1 MKRSIA
7 LVVVVAATAVLAVT
21 AATGGTSKSR
31 LIGTVGKNNSF
42 TITLADSSGRRV
54 RSLEAGTYTI
64 VVRDASRIHNFEL
77 EREHNGR
84 DWDVTNVG
92 FVGTKTIR
100 LKLTP
105 GEYKVYCGPH
115 EAMMFQK
122 FTVR

>member
-1 MKRSIA
+1 MKRIA
-7 LVVVVAATAVLAVT
+7 ALFVVAAATAVLAVT

-31 LIGTVGKNNSF
+31 LIGTVGMNNSF
-42 TITLADSSGRRV
+42 KITLADSSGRRV
-54 RSLEAGTYTI
+54 RRLEAGTYTI

-105 GEYKVYCGPH
+105 GEYKVYCEPH
-115 EAMMFQK
+115 EATMFQK

>member
-42 TITLADSSGRRV
+42 KITLADSSGRRV

-64 VVRDASRIHNFEL
+64 VVRDASGIHNFEL

-100 LKLTP
+100 VKLTP
-105 GEYKVYCGPH
+105 GEYKVYCEPH
-115 EAMMFQK
+115 EAMMFQT

>member
-1 MKRSIA
+1 MKRIA
-7 LVVVVAATAVLAVT
+7 ALFVVAVATAVIAVT
-21 AATGGTSKSR
+21 AATAGASKSR

-42 TITLADSSGRRV
+42 KITLADSSGRRV
-54 RSLEAGTYTI
+54 RSLKTGTYTI
-64 VVRDASRIHNFEL
+64 VVHDASRIHNFEL

-84 DWDVTNVG
+84 DWDVTNVA

-105 GEYKVYCGPH
+105 GEYKVYCEPH
-115 EAMMFQK
+115 ESTMFQK